1 MTYVSSLLL
10 ISGIY
15 LAVLASPGPNFF
27 ILSQMAMEGRR
38 REARYVV
45 LGLTSGSIFWVLVAL
60 GGVAT
65 VLAQHPWLASALRVV
80 GAAYLIWY
88 GTGLLRS
95 ALSKQPKREVGTPTT
110 TQAGS
115 LRAAYRAGLLTGV
128 TNPKG
133 AAFWT
138 SAFAVVFP
146 AAAPLWFYAATVL
159 LVATLSLAWH
169 LLITQVFCTTALRAF
184 YLRIERGVN
193 GVVGAGWGHIS
204 WQRRN
209 GNRQKFPI

>member
-1 MTYVSSLLL
+1 MTYLSLLLL

-27 ILSQMAMEGRR
+27 ILSQLAMEGRR

-45 LGLTSGSIFWVLVAL
+45 FGLTTGSIFWVLVAL
-60 GGVAT
+60 AGVAT
-65 VLAQHPWLASALRVV
+65 LLAQHPWLASALSLM
-80 GAAYLIWY
+80 GAGYLIWY
-88 GTGLLRS
+88 GARLLAS
-95 ALSKQPKREVGTPTT
+95 AFTPAAKRNVNKQSTVGN
-110 TQAGS
+110 GS
-115 LRAAYRAGLLTGV
+115 RLAAYRTGLLTGV

-146 AAAPLWFYAATVL
+146 VEAPFWFYLVTVA
-159 LVATLSLAWH
+159 LVAALSLTWH
-169 LLITQVFCTTALRAF
+169 LAITQVFGTQALRAF

-193 GVVGAGWGHIS
+193 GVAGAGLIALGLQRAIS
-204 WQRRN
+204 R
-209 GNRQKFPI
+209 

>member
-1 MTYVSSLLL
+1 MTYLASLLL

-45 LGLTSGSIFWVLVAL
+45 LGLTTGSIFWVLVAL
-60 GGVAT
+60 AGVAT
-65 VLAQHPWLASALRVV
+65 LLAQHPWLASALRVV
-80 GAAYLIWY
+80 GASYLIWY
-88 GTGLLRS
+88 GAKLLWS
-95 ALSKQPKREVGTPTT
+95 AISPAPARTVNEQQDLGIENRW
-110 TQAGS
+110 
-115 LRAAYRAGLLTGV
+115 AAYRTGLLTGV

-138 SAFAVVFP
+138 SAFAVMFP
-146 AAAPLWFYAATVL
+146 VSAPLWFYGVTVL

-169 LLITQVFCTTALRAF
+169 LAITQVFGTAALRAF

-193 GVVGAGWGHIS
+193 GVAGTGLIALGV
-204 WQRRN
+204 QRVMSR
-209 GNRQKFPI
+209 